1 MKECCRKYLDEQFGE
16 DADVVGEIYSEYV
29 SSVGAKLA
37 EADAALAAADWKLLD
52 HVAHTVKGNAL
63 AAGDADMAE
72 TAIALRKASALAD
85 AAEAA
90 SLICGITPL
99 RRLSPAA
106 VSASMAMFT
115 AARSALAFSSCRVR
129 RTCSRASSSG
139 SLATAESAA
148 TSRSAA
154 RR

>member
-1 MKECCRKYLDEQFGE
+1 MKECCRKYLDEQFGG

-72 TAIALRKASALAD
+72 TAIALRKASALSD
-85 AAEAA
+85 TAAAA
-90 SLICGITPL
+90 SLIAKLGEL
-99 RRLSPAA
+99 VAQL
-106 VSASMAMFT
+106 
-115 AARSALAFSSCRVR
+115 
-129 RTCSRASSSG
+129 
-139 SLATAESAA
+139 
-148 TSRSAA
+148 
-154 RR
+154 